1 MNAHASVASAP
12 SSSVVSVLADVV
24 RLSKPR
30 VTALVIV
37 TGLGGM
43 WLASRIG
50 GATLD
55 WVTAVAALAGVLLI
69 VAAANA
75 LNMYLE
81 RDVDALM
88 TRTRDRPLPAG
99 RMAPGVA
106 KWIGI
111 AWALM
116 SLPLLATT
124 VNPLTAVLAA
134 VAFALYVG
142 VYTPLKRVSPIA
154 LIIGAVPG
162 AAPPLLGWT
171 AATGEIGAPGL
182 ALFAVLFFW
191 QLPHF
196 LAIATFRR
204 QEYERA
210 GLKVTPTVRG
220 ERATRVQV
228 VLYTLALV
236 ASSLALVPLGVDGP
250 VYVINAIVLGAL
262 FIWVGARGLAS
273 AALVPDAGVAW
284 ARSLFKMSLLYLPLL
299 IAAMMVS
306 A

>member
-134 VAFALYVG
+134 VPFPLYVR
-142 VYTPLKRVSPIA
+142 VKTP
-154 LIIGAVPG
+154 
-162 AAPPLLGWT
+162 
-171 AATGEIGAPGL
+171 
-182 ALFAVLFFW
+182 
-191 QLPHF
+191 HN
-196 LAIATFRR
+196 
-204 QEYERA
+204 
-210 GLKVTPTVRG
+210 
-220 ERATRVQV
+220 QV
-228 VLYTLALV
+228 
-236 ASSLALVPLGVDGP
+236 
-250 VYVINAIVLGAL
+250 
-262 FIWVGARGLAS
+262 
-273 AALVPDAGVAW
+273 
-284 ARSLFKMSLLYLPLL
+284 
-299 IAAMMVS
+299 
-306 A
+306 